1 MEGGIKED
9 NKTESQLKV
18 TGERWSVRNWNELMT
33 LVHSCRETVQKAA
46 LEVDCILNKSLG
58 FGSLPN

>member
-33 LVHSCRETVQKAA
+33 LVRSCRETVQKAA

-58 FGSLPN
+58 FGSLQN